1 MILEREGLQAGKN
14 VIHRIARKHGLVNHK
29 PRVRLPSEGMLI
41 QFDGSE
47 HNWFSNFIC
56 DLIVGIDDATSK
68 IVGKSS
74 ILPVLTRFTGA

>member
-1 MILEREGLQAGKN
+1 M
-14 VIHRIARKHGLVNHK
+14 IHRIARKHGLVKRPKRRQRKIHK

-47 HNWFSNFIC
+47 HNWFSNFVC

-68 IVGKSS
+68 IVGANFSS
-74 ILPVLTRFTGA
+74 EKPHSTA